1 MTSRPG
7 PSLGSIGERAY
18 LRRLRNRIPST
29 AGVVVGL
36 GDDAA
41 AVETGPLVLVTTDTL
56 VEDVHFRREQFPPRL
71 LGRKAL
77 SVNLSDLA
85 ATGGVSRY
93 AVVSLCLP
101 PSLEADWVD
110 ALYDGLLERAAEAG
124 VAIVGGNLSATTG
137 GIVIDVTLLGE
148 GETARLL
155 RRSGARPGDCIA
167 VTGTLGAAAAG
178 VQLLADGARLDDELR
193 LLSPGRWEGS
203 PEPVIVGC
211 LRAQLDPQ
219 PPLGLAR
226 AIAERGLVHAAMDL
240 SDGLSS
246 DLPEICAESGVRA
259 VVDAGALPIDPA
271 AAVVARAR
279 AKEPR
284 SLALHGGEDYQLLLA
299 VGADELHELVA
310 LARVWTIEVSVVG
323 AFLEGEP
330 AAWLRDGAGERRLE
344 PRGHDHFAT
353 AGR

>member
-7 PSLGSIGERAY
+7 PTLGSMGERAY
-18 LRRLRNRIPST
+18 LRHLRTRVPAT
-29 AGVVVGL
+29 AGVLVGL
-36 GDDAA
+36 GEDAA
-41 AVETGPLVLVTTDTL
+41 PVETGPLVLVTTDSL
-56 VEDVHFRREQFPPRL
+56 VEGVHFRREQSPPRL

-77 SVNLSDLA
+77 SVNLSDLGA
-85 ATGGVSRY
+85 MGGAGRY

-101 PSLEADWVD
+101 PALEADWVD

-124 VAIVGGNLSATTG
+124 VAIVGGNLAASSG

-148 GETARLL
+148 AEPGRLL
-155 RRSGARPGDCIA
+155 RRSGARPGDCIV
-167 VTGTLGAAAAG
+167 VTGTIGAAAAG
-178 VQLLADGARLDDELR
+178 VQLLTDGARLDDELR
-193 LLSPGRWEGS
+193 LLTPGAWQGS

-219 PPLGLAR
+219 PPLALAR
-226 AIAERGLVHAAMDL
+226 AIGERGLVHAAMDL

-259 VVDAGALPIDPA
+259 VVDAGALPVDPA
-271 AAVVARAR
+271 AAVVARGR
-279 AKEPR
+279 GGEPR

-299 VGADELHELVA
+299 VGAEELHELVA
-310 LARVWTIEVSVVG
+310 LARVWTIEVAVVG

-330 AAWLRDGAGERRLE
+330 GVWLRDGAGERRLE
-344 PRGHDHFAT
+344 PRGHDHFGAT
-353 AGR
+353 SR

>member
-1 MTSRPG
+1 LTSRPG

-18 LRRLRNRIPST
+18 VHRLRARVPAT

-41 AVETGPLVLVTTDTL
+41 AVETGPLVLVTTDAL
-56 VEDVHFRREQFPPRL
+56 VEDVHFRREQSPPRL

-85 ATGGVSRY
+85 AMGGVGRY

-101 PSLEADWVD
+101 PALPTEWVD

-124 VAIVGGNLSATTG
+124 VAIVGGNLSATGG
-137 GIVIDVTLLGE
+137 GIVVDVTLLGE
-148 GETARLL
+148 AEAGRLL

-167 VTGTLGAAAAG
+167 VTGTLGKAAAG
-178 VQLLADGARLDDELR
+178 VQLLSDGARLDDELG
-193 LLSPGRWEGS
+193 LTTAGRWEGS

-226 AIAERGLVHAAMDL
+226 AIGERGLVHAAMDL

-246 DLPEICAESGVRA
+246 DLPEMCAESRVRA
-259 VVDAGALPIDPA
+259 VVDAGALPIDAA

-279 AKEPR
+279 GKEPR

-299 VGADELHELVA
+299 VGAEELHELVA

-330 AAWLRDGAGERRLE
+330 GVWLRDGEGERRLE
-344 PRGHDHFAT
+344 PRGHDHFAP